1 MVLLGQT
8 LFFLSLQV
16 GLLNFLQLKLY
27 ELQLLLPLL
36 RFLAYTPIVPFE
48 SVVVLIGSLQGGALL
63 SQPAK
68 AIEQRQ
74 LLLALQQDLLLM
86 LPENVD
92 KILPGLLQHGHRSQ
106 LRVDVAPAATL
117 REHPFEQECRILN
130 RDTKSVKKLGEMG
143 IGGDIEQRLYQG
155 GLIISPQHVRVCTL
169 AQNEAECPDNHGF
182 SSPGLTG
189 KHIESGTKLH
199 HSAFYQRIVFNV

>member
-1 MVLLGQT
+1 MVLLGQM

-36 RFLAYTPIVPFE
+36 CFLAYTPIVPFE
-48 SVVVLIGSLQGGALL
+48 SVVVLIGPLQGGALIG
-63 SQPAK
+63 QPAK

-74 LLLALQQDLLLM
+74 LLLALQQGLLLM

-92 KILPGLLQHGHRSQ
+92 KILPGLLQHGHRGQ

-117 REHPFEQECRILN
+117 REHPPEQECRILN

-143 IGGDIEQRLYQG
+143 VGGDIE
-155 GLIISPQHVRVCTL
+155 
-169 AQNEAECPDNHGF
+169 
-182 SSPGLTG
+182 
-189 KHIESGTKLH
+189 
-199 HSAFYQRIVFNV
+199 